1 MINKNGVKQ
10 TGFWVLLATIL
21 GSSLVFMDGTIVNVA
36 LPEIQHN
43 LNASITTLQ
52 WVVEAYALALT
63 ALLLVGGSLG
73 DRFGRRRIFSFGIV
87 IFSFASLWC
96 GLSESIEQLIIAR
109 SIQGI
114 GGALLVP
121 GSLAI
126 ISAYF
131 PEEER
136 GKAIGVW
143 SGFAAMTTALGP
155 VLGGW
160 LVENISWR
168 WAFYINLPFAVIV
181 LLVLYWR
188 VPESKNENAIKLD
201 WLGALLVTLGL
212 GTLVYGL
219 IESVNLGFSN
229 NHVIASLSFG
239 TLFLI
244 CFIYSQSQISFPM
257 MPLHLFDS
265 RNFSGANL
273 LTFWLYAALGG
284 ALFFLPFNLI
294 QVQGYT
300 ATEAGA
306 SLLPLIFIIFIFSRW
321 AGGLVAK
328 HGAKRPLVIGSLIC
342 AVAYALLAVPTV
354 GGSYWQT
361 FFIGI
366 TVLGLGM
373 AIVVAPLTTTVMNAV
388 EQKYVGIASGI
399 NNGMSRAAGLIAIA
413 LLGIIMFKL
422 FNIYFDEQLSQL
434 SLPQHLVDHLDA
446 ERIKLAG
453 IVLPIEVSEIHKLQ
467 IKESINI
474 AYVTAF
480 RWIMGIATILSLL
493 SALTAWRMIESKIK
507 GVKA

>member
-1 MINKNGVKQ
+1 MIKKNGTNQ
-10 TGFWVLLATIL
+10 TGSWVLLATIL
-21 GSSLVFMDGTIVNVA
+21 GSSLVFMDGTVVNVA

-43 LNASITTLQ
+43 LNASVTTLQ
-52 WVVEAYALALT
+52 WVVEAYALTLT

-73 DRFGRRRIFSFGIV
+73 DRYGRRYIFAIGIIIFSI
-87 IFSFASLWC
+87 ASLWC
-96 GLSESIEQLIIAR
+96 GLSSSIEQLIVAR

-131 PEEER
+131 PEKER
-136 GKAIGVW
+136 GKAIGIW

-188 VPESKNENAIKLD
+188 VPESRNKNVVKLD

-212 GTLVYGL
+212 GSLVYGL

-229 NHVIASLSFG
+229 EQVIASLSFG

-244 CFIYSQSQISFPM
+244 GFIYSQSRISFPM
-257 MPLHLFDS
+257 MPLHLFES

-300 ATEAGA
+300 ATQAGA
-306 SLLPLIFIIFIFSRW
+306 SYLPLIFILFILSRW

-328 HGAKRPLVIGSLIC
+328 YGAKSPLVIGSLIC
-342 AVAYALLAVPTV
+342 AIAYALLAVPTV
-354 GGSYWQT
+354 GGSYWET

-366 TVLGLGM
+366 TVLGFGM
-373 AIVVAPLTTTVMNAV
+373 VLVVAPLTTTVMNAV
-388 EQKYVGIASGI
+388 EQKNVGIASGI
-399 NNGMSRAAGLIAIA
+399 NNTMARGAALIAIA
-413 LLGIIMFKL
+413 ILGIILIKL
-422 FNIYFDEQLSQL
+422 FNVSFDEQLRQM
-434 SLPQHLVDHLDA
+434 SLPQYLIEHIET
-446 ERIKLAG
+446 ERNKLAG
-453 IVLPIEVSEIHKLQ
+453 IELPKESSEIHKTQ

-480 RWIMGIATILSLL
+480 RWIMGVASLLSLL
-493 SALTAWRMIESKIK
+493 SAWTALRMIEGKKINR
-507 GVKA
+507 G